1 VSASDPGH
9 RGPGDTG
16 SRIGAVLIGRNEG
29 ARLVAALQAALGQ
42 VGRMVYVD
50 SGSADGSVEAAQAA
64 GAAVVELDLSIPFTA
79 ARARNEGLAR
89 LLADGPLDYVQ
100 FIDGDCALQ
109 PGWIDTARA
118 FLDENPQAAVVH
130 GRRRE
135 RYPEATVYNQL
146 CDWEW
151 DRPPGQA
158 QSCGGDAMMRVA
170 ALQVAGGYDPGLIAG
185 EEPELCVRLRA
196 AGWQIWCLD
205 AEMTLHDAAM
215 TRFGQY
221 WKRARRAGHA
231 YAEGAAM
238 HGAPPERHGVAGR
251 NRALFWGAGLPFAI
265 VLAGLIWP
273 WALLAFLIYPAQVIR
288 IALTQGP
295 PGRAGWIRAFF
306 LTVEKFPQA
315 QGALGYAL
323 DRLRGRRGALIE
335 YK

>member
-1 VSASDPGH
+1 MSIPAPPTVP
-9 RGPGDTG
+9 
-16 SRIGAVLIGRNEG
+16 SRLRAPRVR
-29 ARLVAALQAALGQ
+29 R
-42 VGRMVYVD
+42 
-50 SGSADGSVEAAQAA
+50 S
-64 GAAVVELDLSIPFTA
+64 SIWTSRSPFTA

-89 LLADGPLDYVQ
+89 LLEGGPLDYVQ

-109 PGWIDTARA
+109 PGWIDTAQA

-158 QSCGGDAMMRVA
+158 ISCGGDAMMRVA
-170 ALQVAGGYDPGLIAG
+170 AFQAVGGYDPHLIAG

-221 WKRARRAGHA
+221 WRRARRAGHA

-238 HGAPPERHGVAGR
+238 HGAPPERHGVRGATGR
-251 NRALFWGAGLPFAI
+251 FSG
-265 VLAGLIWP
+265 
-273 WALLAFLIYPAQVIR
+273 
-288 IALTQGP
+288 
-295 PGRAGWIRAFF
+295 GRACRPRSLI
-306 LTVEKFPQA
+306 
-315 QGALGYAL
+315 
-323 DRLRGRRGALIE
+323 GRSGPGPRSQILASTPRR
-335 YK
+335 

>member
-1 VSASDPGH
+1 MNV
-9 RGPGDTG
+9 
-16 SRIGAVLIGRNEG
+16 GAVLIGRNEG
-29 ARLVAALQAALGQ
+29 ARLVAALEAARGQ

-50 SGSADGSVEAAQAA
+50 SGSTDGSVEAARAA
-64 GAAVVELDLSIPFTA
+64 GAAVVELDLATPFTA
-79 ARARNEGLAR
+79 ARARNEGLSR
-89 LLADGPLDYVQ
+89 LLHDGPLDYVQ

-109 PGWIDTARA
+109 PGWIDTAKA

-151 DRPPGQA
+151 DRPAGQA
-158 QSCGGDAMMRVA
+158 TSCGGDAMMRVTA
-170 ALQVAGGYDPGLIAG
+170 FQAVGGYDPGLIAG

-196 AGWQIWCLD
+196 AGWQIWCLE

-221 WKRARRAGHA
+221 WRRARRAGHA

-251 NRALFWGAGLPFAI
+251 NRALFWGAGLPAAI
-265 VLAGLIWP
+265 VVAGLISHW
-273 WALLAFLIYPAQVIR
+273 AFLITLAFPIQLAR
-288 IALTQGP
+288 IAFTQGP
-295 PGRAGWIRAFF
+295 PGCQGWVRAFF
-306 LTVEKFPQA
+306 LTLEKFPQA
-315 QGALGYAL
+315 QGVIGYFF
-323 DRLRGRRGALIE
+323 DRLRGRRTKLIE

>member
-1 VSASDPGH
+1 MARWRPRAP
-9 RGPGDTG
+9 RG
-16 SRIGAVLIGRNEG
+16 L
-29 ARLVAALQAALGQ
+29 L
-42 VGRMVYVD
+42 
-50 SGSADGSVEAAQAA
+50 
-64 GAAVVELDLSIPFTA
+64 LSISTSPSPLPP
-79 ARARNEGLAR
+79 RAPATRGWRGCLE
-89 LLADGPLDYVQ
+89 DGPLDYVQ

-109 PGWIDTARA
+109 PGWIDTAKA

-151 DRPPGQA
+151 DRPAGQA
-158 QSCGGDAMMRVA
+158 KSCGGDAMMRLA
-170 ALQVAGGYDPGLIAG
+170 AFQAVGGYDPGLIAG

-221 WKRARRAGHA
+221 WKRAQRAGHA

-251 NRALFWGAGLPFAI
+251 NRALIWGAGLPVAI
-265 VLAGLIWP
+265 LVAGPDLALGVSGRSDLP
-273 WALLAFLIYPAQVIR
+273 
-288 IALTQGP
+288 
-295 PGRAGWIRAFF
+295 RAGDPPCADPRSHRARGLDPGPVPDGREISAGPRGHRLCARPPARAAWRADRVQIGIAQAIGPVSPRIRLADATGS
-306 LTVEKFPQA
+306 L
-315 QGALGYAL
+315 
-323 DRLRGRRGALIE
+323 
-335 YK
+335 